1 MTHTNA
7 VLLTVAAGTL
17 AAWTIAGAPLA
28 ARPHAEAT
36 PQGGQQQHSS
46 VTKEQFEK
54 WMTELSNWGRWG
66 KDDERGALNLI
77 TPAKRQ
83 QAAALVKAGVTVS
96 LSRPVVRVDKPG
108 PLGTSG
114 GFSNQFVIQEG
125 YVLERQQVDY
135 HGGTLSHLDALCHVS
150 WNGKNY
156 NGFTFTEIATRDG
169 GCKKL
174 TVNTAKD
181 GIVTR
186 GVFLDLPNTR
196 VKPEDIAAWEKKT
209 GIKISSGDALILRTK
224 KPGQAANAPGGGYE
238 PSLIPLPKQR
248 DVALL
253 GADIPQE
260 GGTIPG
266 VFLPIHT
273 FALVSLGVNLLDNL
287 ALDDLAATADR
298 LKRWEFMLVVEPL
311 NAVNGAGAA
320 INPVAIF

>member
-1 MTHTNA
+1 MTRPNA
-7 VLLTVAAGTL
+7 ALLGVAMATLL
-17 AAWTIAGAPLA
+17 AAWASAGQQ
-28 ARPHAEAT
+28 
-36 PQGGQQQHSS
+36 PQGQSSRRDSAQSS

-66 KDDERGALNLI
+66 KDDQRGALNLI

-83 QAAALVKAGVTVS
+83 QAAALVKAGTTVS
-96 LSRPVVRVDKPG
+96 LARPVRRVDQPG

-114 GFSNQFVIQEG
+114 GFSNQFIIQQG
-125 YVLERQQVDY
+125 YVLERQQIDY
-135 HGGTLSHLDALCHVS
+135 HGGTLSHFDALCHVS

-156 NGFTFTEIATRDG
+156 NGFNFTEVATANG
-169 GCKKL
+169 GCKSL
-174 TVNTAKD
+174 GVSAAKD

-209 GIKISSGDALILRTK
+209 GIRISSGDALLLRTR
-224 KPGQAANAPGGGYE
+224 KPGAAPGAGGGGYE
-238 PSLIPLPKQR
+238 PALIPLLKER
-248 DVALL
+248 DVALI
-253 GADIPQE
+253 GADVPQE

-287 ALDDLAATADR
+287 ALDELAATADR

-311 NAVNGAGAA
+311 SVENGAGGA

>member
-1 MTHTNA
+1 MAMTRTNA
-7 VLLTVAAGTL
+7 GLLTVGTVTVLGFL
-17 AAWTIAGAPLA
+17 AIGG
-28 ARPHAEAT
+28 
-36 PQGGQQQHSS
+36 PQPRLQAQPQSGQSS
-46 VTKEQFEK
+46 VTKAQFEK

-83 QAAALVKAGVTVS
+83 QAAALVKAGTTVS
-96 LSRPVVRVDKPG
+96 LARSIRPSAKQE

-114 GFSNQFVIQEG
+114 GFTNQFVIQEG

-135 HGGTLSHLDALCHVS
+135 HGGTLSHFDALCHVS

-156 NGFTFTEIATRDG
+156 NGFNFADIATPSG

-174 TVNTAKD
+174 TVNSAKD

-186 GVFLDLPNTR
+186 GLLLDLPDTR

-209 GIKISSGDALILRTK
+209 GIRIGPGDALLLRTR
-224 KPGQAANAPGGGYE
+224 KPGSSGAGGGYD
-238 PSLIPLPKQR
+238 PALIPLLKQR

-253 GADIPQE
+253 GADHPQE

-273 FALVSLGVNLLDNL
+273 FTLVALGVNLLDNL
-287 ALDDLAATADR
+287 ALDDLAATSAR
-298 LKRWEFMLVVEPL
+298 LKRWEFMLIVELLP
-311 NAVNGAGAA
+311 AENGAGAPV
-320 INPVAIF
+320 NPVAVF

>member
-1 MTHTNA
+1 MTRPTA
-7 VLLTVAAGTL
+7 ALLTVVTVTGL
-17 AAWTIAGAPLA
+17 GAWAIAGQQPQRQA
-28 ARPHAEAT
+28 ARQEAT
-36 PQGGQQQHSS
+36 QSS
-46 VTKEQFEK
+46 VTKAQFEK

-83 QAAALVKAGVTVS
+83 QAAAVVKTGTTVS
-96 LSRPVVRVDKPG
+96 LSRPVRRSDEG

-114 GFSNQFVIQEG
+114 GFTNQFLIQQG
-125 YVLERQQVDY
+125 YVLERQQIDY
-135 HGGTLSHLDALCHVS
+135 HGGTLSHYDALCHVS

-156 NGFTFTEIATRDG
+156 NGFNFADVATPSG
-169 GCKKL
+169 GCRKL
-174 TVNTAKD
+174 TVTTAKD

-186 GVFLDLPNTR
+186 GLLLDLPDTR

-209 GIKISSGDALILRTK
+209 GLRISPGDALLLRTR
-224 KPGQAANAPGGGYE
+224 KPGSPGAGGGYE
-238 PSLIPLPKQR
+238 PALIPLLKQR

-273 FALVSLGVNLLDNL
+273 FALVSLGVTLLDNL
-287 ALDDLAATADR
+287 ALDDLAATAER

-311 NAVNGAGAA
+311 PVENGAGAP
-320 INPVAIF
+320 ISPVAVF

>member
-1 MTHTNA
+1 MAMTRTNA
-7 VLLTVAAGTL
+7 ARLTVATVTVMGGWAF
-17 AAWTIAGAPLA
+17 A
-28 ARPHAEAT
+28 
-36 PQGGQQQHSS
+36 GQQALRQAQPVRQQSNQSS

-77 TPAKRQ
+77 TTAKRQ
-83 QAAALVKAGVTVS
+83 QAAALVKTGTSVS
-96 LSRPVVRVDKPG
+96 LARPIRRSDKPG

-114 GFSNQFVIQEG
+114 GFTNQFLIQEG

-135 HGGTLSHLDALCHVS
+135 HGGTLSHFDALCHVS

-156 NGFTFTEIATRDG
+156 NGFTFADIATPGG
-169 GCKKL
+169 GCRKL
-174 TVNTAKD
+174 TVTTAKD

-186 GVFLDLPNTR
+186 GLFLDLPNTR

-209 GIKISSGDALILRTK
+209 GLRISPGDALLLRTK
-224 KPGQAANAPGGGYE
+224 KPGSPETDGGYE
-238 PSLIPLPKQR
+238 PSLIPLLKQR

-253 GADIPQE
+253 GADHPQE

-273 FALVSLGVNLLDNL
+273 FALVALGVNLLDNL
-287 ALDDLAATADR
+287 ALDDLAATAER
-298 LKRWEFMLVVEPL
+298 LKRWEFMLVVELLP
-311 NAVNGAGAA
+311 AENGAGAPV
-320 INPVAIF
+320 NPVAVF